1 MEITEIISRFQST
14 GKMPVRESKK
24 YSFGDYD
31 YCKSIFKSAIKAYD
45 KSIIELEW
53 LPEYDEV
60 VKWMVDNEGKG
71 LALVGSNGRGK
82 TSIMFGVLPIAFY
95 SIGMVLKPRL
105 AISLTPDIIDY
116 LIKSWAVVLDDIGQE
131 QVLNNYGTKIDAVEK
146 LISVCEAEL
155 RPLFITTNL
164 NYVQLQKRYGVRITD
179 RINRLCKI
187 IVFSGESFR
196 K

>member
-60 VKWMVDNEGKG
+60 VKWMVDNQGKG

-105 AISLTPDIIDY
+105 AISLSPDIIDY